1 LARVSPAARAIENQ
15 SIEAVPVVGRTAG
28 LKLAQSTQTAGGVHH
43 VNGEQV
49 YERNWVAG
57 RRNTNILT
65 AGPRGP
71 ALLQDI
77 WLIEKMAHFDREVIP
92 ERRMHAKG
100 WGAYGTFTVT
110 HDITRY
116 TKAKIF
122 SEIGKQTPMFA
133 RFSTVAGEARRG
145 GCGAGHTRLCP
156 QVLHGG
162 GQLATSNSSFDECRR
177 GVWHFR
183 KCAGL
188 DSHFAR

>member
-1 LARVSPAARAIENQ
+1 MSAENRFTNATGSP
-15 SIEAVPVVGRTAG
+15 
-28 LKLAQSTQTAGGVHH
+28 
-43 VNGEQV
+43 
-49 YERNWVAG
+49 VAD
-57 RRNTNILT
+57 NTNILT

-145 GCGAGHTRLCP
+145 GCGAGHTRPCP